1 MTTHDGLIPARAGTT
16 EGYVTA
22 PSPSWAH
29 PRSRG
34 EHHFSVSFRCR
45 FGGSSPLA
53 RGTLLSVFN
62 RVREKGLIPA
72 RAGNTRRL
80 RRLRG
85 WTGAHPRS
93 RGEHCYWSH
102 RMDDP
107 EGSSPLARGTHP
119 RGRNS
124 LGGSGLIP
132 ARAGNT
138 CGSTSGYRTAR
149 AHPRS
154 RGEHRPLA
162 IGALPLLGSSPL
174 ARGTRIMHKGGT
186 SKSGLIPA
194 RAGNTTSSSS
204 IP

>member
-1 MTTHDGLIPARAGTT
+1 MTTHDGLIPARAGNT

-72 RAGNTRRL
+72 RAGNTPRL
-80 RRLRG
+80 RTTRLRS
-85 WTGAHPRS
+85 WAHPRS
-93 RGEHCYWSH
+93 RGEHSVVCKSPWTSK
-102 RMDDP
+102 
-107 EGSSPLARGTHP
+107 GSSPLARGTHETQ
-119 RGRNS
+119 RKAIYAF
-124 LGGSGLIP
+124 GLIP

-138 CGSTSGYRTAR
+138 HPRKRGRRRRR

-154 RGEHRPLA
+154 RGEHAPPSMCVLLGWAHPRSRGEHTRA
-162 IGALPLLGSSPL
+162 ALSRLRLRGSSPL
-174 ARGTRIMHKGGT
+174 ARGTR
-186 SKSGLIPA
+186 S
-194 RAGNTTSSSS
+194 RYEC
-204 IP
+204 